1 MKEKLKQTD
10 FFSSPASTKYHGSFA
25 GGLLA
30 HSLEVYYQIRKLSPV
45 YGYCRNESEI
55 ESATLVSLFHDVC
68 KINSYEVSVRNI
80 KNPSGNWESVPCY
93 IYSNKKDFGAH
104 GAESIYI
111 ITQHLM
117 LTREETIAIY
127 HHMGAW
133 DASKYDNDKKLKIRR
148 IYDMIPSNLE
158 NKKKRVV
165 VQNIENKKGKRF
177 SFIKL
182 VNLTL
187 FSKILSFLPSI
198 RQNRGIQRTR

>member
-1 MKEKLKQTD
+1 MITDMKENANLFETLVFDNIHRDGVSSLMNYLIKQTD
-10 FFSSPASTKYHGSFA
+10 FFTSPASTKYHGSFA

-68 KINSYEVSVRNI
+68 KINSYEVSVRNV
-80 KNPSGNWESVPCY
+80 KNPSGNWEAVPCY

-111 ITQHLM
+111 ITQHLL
-117 LTREETIAIY
+117 LTRDETTAIY

-133 DASKYDNDKKLKIRR
+133 DASKYDNPSQAYENNKLAWLLHVADEAATYIAKI
-148 IYDMIPSNLE
+148 
-158 NKKKRVV
+158 
-165 VQNIENKKGKRF
+165 
-177 SFIKL
+177 
-182 VNLTL
+182 
-187 FSKILSFLPSI
+187 
-198 RQNRGIQRTR
+198 